1 MSHLIFGRFSFSS
14 PLFHSAMKKCFSL
27 FVFALFGGS
36 TALGQCVYT
45 TTKDG
50 NFSDPSIYTGGCTTM
65 PAAGST
71 IIINN
76 KVVLNQ
82 SFTSTGTITI
92 GATGALVQD
101 ATSRTLA
108 MNGGTL
114 TIAATTARAQPQLS
128 VAVLNLAKTT
138 ANVGANSTISV
149 GCTLFTGNQTTINL
163 GNNSLLN
170 VLGNVDV
177 ATGNP
182 GIVGPAT
189 GTPAGLRINGNIVN
203 NSGGGAKLF
212 TTANLIACVQ
222 QKTIPAGCTTSSTSI
237 VTPPASND
245 PTCQTVLPVTL
256 TRFSATELPE
266 KKQVLLS
273 WATASEV
280 DNAYFAVERSVD
292 GHGFETLGRVE
303 GAGSSNNPHT
313 YTYVDE
319 APVADLAYYRLRQTD
334 FDGSVTYSPTV
345 VLTARSVAADWLQP
359 LDAPRSYAVRGN
371 LGGGGQLA
379 VLDVLGRPLYTQ
391 TLAASP
397 ALVVLPALP
406 TGVYLFRL
414 VTPQGRFTARQAVAA
429 GR

>member
-1 MSHLIFGRFSFSS
+1 
-14 PLFHSAMKKCFSL
+14 MKKYFSL
-27 FVFALFGGS
+27 LSLALLSGS
-36 TALGQCVYT
+36 TAFAQCVYT

-50 NFSDPSIYTGGCTTM
+50 NFSDPSIYTGGCTTA

-71 IIINN
+71 IIINH
-76 KVVLNQ
+76 KVVMNQ
-82 SFTSTGTITI
+82 SFTSTGAITI
-92 GATGALVQD
+92 GAAGSLVQD
-101 ATSRTLA
+101 ATNRTLT
-108 MNGGTL
+108 MSGGTL
-114 TIAATTARAQPQLS
+114 TVAATTARAQPQLS
-128 VAVLNLAKTT
+128 VAVLDFTKIT
-138 ANVGANSTISV
+138 ANVGANSTITV

-182 GIVGPAT
+182 GIVGPTT

-266 KKQVLLS
+266 QKQVLLS

-280 DNAYFAVERSVD
+280 DNAYFAVERSVN
-292 GHGFETLGRVE
+292 GSTFETLGRVA
-303 GAGSSNNPHT
+303 GAGSSNNPHA

-319 APVADLAYYRLRQTD
+319 APSASLAYYRLRQTD

-345 VLTARSVAADWLQP
+345 VLTARSVATDWLQP
-359 LDAPRSYAVRGN
+359 LAAPRNYAVRGS
-371 LGGGGQLA
+371 LGGSSQLA
-379 VLDVLGRPLYTQ
+379 VLDVLGRPLFTQ
-391 TLAASP
+391 TLTASP
-397 ALVVLPALP
+397 ALVALPTLP
-406 TGVYLFRL
+406 TGVYLFQL
-414 VTPQGRFTARQAVAA
+414 VTPQGRFTARQALAA
-429 GR
+429 GH